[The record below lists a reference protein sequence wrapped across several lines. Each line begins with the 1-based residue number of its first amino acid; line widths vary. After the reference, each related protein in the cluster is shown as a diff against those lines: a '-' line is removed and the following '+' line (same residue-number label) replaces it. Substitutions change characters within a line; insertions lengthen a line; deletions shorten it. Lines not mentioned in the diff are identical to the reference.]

1 MDFNRQNIFQATSAK
16 TAVWDAG
23 LRAYMLKVYNYM
35 ATGVL
40 LTGIISLI
48 SFKMSVVTDSA
59 GTIAS
64 FTSFGNAIFFSG
76 LKWVIML
83 APLAIVFYMSFGIN
97 KMSAAKAQTVFWIFA
112 SLMGL
117 SLSWILL
124 VYTGVSV
131 ARVFF
136 ITSATFGAMSIYGYT
151 TKRDLTKFG
160 SFLMMGLIG
169 IIIASLVNIF
179 MKSSMMYFVISIIGV
194 LVFVGLTAYDTQ
206 KIKNMYLVSDSGELM
221 GKKATALIAAE
232 AGGINGTLPF
242 IVSAY
247 TGLPVIDADGMG
259 RAFPELQMCTF
270 GVYGVNC
277 SPVIVRDEKDNEM
290 VVDAEN
296 NHASEM
302 FARVI
307 CMQMGTKSEICL
319 VVDNDKKN

>member
-1 MDFNRQNIFQATSAK
+1 
-16 TAVWDAG
+16 
-23 LRAYMLKVYNYM
+23 
-35 ATGVL
+35 
-40 LTGIISLI
+40 
-48 SFKMSVVTDSA
+48 MSVVTDSA

-179 MKSSMMYFVISIIGV
+179 LKSAMMYFVISILGV
-194 LVFVGLTAYDTQ
+194 LIFVGLTAYDTQ
-206 KIKNMYLVSDSGELM
+206 KIKNMYSASDTVEISGNKAIM
-221 GKKATALIAAE
+221 GALTLFLDF
-232 AGGINGTLPF
+232 INLF
-242 IVSAY
+242 IM
-247 TGLPVIDADGMG
+247 LL
-259 RAFPELQMCTF
+259 RLF
-270 GVYGVNC
+270 GQ
-277 SPVIVRDEKDNEM
+277 R
-290 VVDAEN
+290 
-296 NHASEM
+296 
-302 FARVI
+302 R
-307 CMQMGTKSEICL
+307 
-319 VVDNDKKN
+319 